1 MVKDSLIGGEEK
13 KKKAGE
19 EGKRKEKE
27 SDQNTITKRISQTN
41 DMMQFL
47 TTRELLPNSF
57 LSSSSQLS

>member
-1 MVKDSLIGGEEK
+1 MGGKK

-47 TTRELLPNSF
+47 TTR
-57 LSSSSQLS
+57 